1 MRHRLVPLWATLL
14 AALLPAVLHAQPQA
28 PATVGERAIN
38 AAPPNFAIGL
48 RWAGDDAPVS
58 NGAAQRTWTWG
69 PQILRSG
76 LEPYAEAPGGQRA
89 VWYFDKGRMEITH
102 PDADPDSRWY
112 VSSGLLA
119 RELISGRVQ
128 LGDQLSEQRAP
139 AAVPVAGDDDAPIA
153 TTLTYRDLAPLVT
166 LDGDAQRAPP
176 RTAAPITE
184 RFTPGSGL
192 ASDPALAAYDARIGA
207 YDAVTGHN
215 LAAVFSAALP
225 TDELLYLAG
234 RPLSEP
240 FWATLPLNRR
250 PTEVLIQVFERRV
263 LTYTPANPAA
273 WRVEWGNVGRHYA
286 AWRYGQAEDGAP
298 LDALAALETPP
309 ELRPLA
315 ELSPA
320 AAALVAEAGNSVG
333 VAVLDLQRNLLYG
346 ANAADSFAMF
356 STAKVP
362 IMLGVLQAAQREQ
375 RALSAH
381 EARLLRSM
389 IQVSSNDAAS
399 ALYPSAGGPAGLNA
413 YLRTLGL
420 EQVRMAPAWGDSRA
434 TPQAMTRLL
443 ARLAR
448 CTILSAELCHQAL
461 ELMRGVTPSQR
472 WGVSAGAPADA
483 AVALKNGWYPT
494 ADGWAINSVGYV
506 KSRTARYTIAIY
518 TRGNASMQA
527 GIARVEAISRELAT
541 AFR

>member
-1 MRHRLVPLWATLL
+1 MHHRFVLLWATLL
-14 AALLPAVLHAQPQA
+14 VALLPAALHAQPQP
-28 PATVGERAIN
+28 PAAEEARARN

-58 NGAAQRTWTWG
+58 SGAAQRTWTWG

-89 VWYFDKGRMEITH
+89 VWYFDKGRMEITD
-102 PDADPDSRWY
+102 PDADPDTRWY

-128 LGDQLSEQRAP
+128 LGAQLSEQRAP
-139 AAVPVAGDDDAPIA
+139 AALPIAGDDDAPIS

-166 LDGDAQRAPP
+166 LDGDEHRAPP
-176 RTAAPITE
+176 RAAAPIIE

-192 ASDPALAAYDARIGA
+192 APDPALADYGASIGA
-207 YDAVTGHN
+207 YDSVTGHN

-225 TDELLYLAG
+225 ADELLYLAG

-250 PTEVLIQVFERRV
+250 PSDVLIQVFERRV
-263 LTYTPANPAA
+263 LTYTPTNPAA

-286 AWRYGQAEDGAP
+286 AWRYGQAEDGTP
-298 LDALAALETPP
+298 IDALAALEAAP

-320 AAALVAEAGNSVG
+320 AAALVAEAGDVG
-333 VAVLDLQRNLLYG
+333 VAVLDLQRNLLYD
-346 ANAADSFAMF
+346 ANATRSFAMF

-362 IMLGVLQAAQREQ
+362 IMLGVLQATQREQ
-375 RALSAH
+375 RAISAN

-399 ALYPSAGGPAGLNA
+399 ALYPTAGGAAGLNA

-420 EQVRMAPAWGDSRA
+420 EQMHMAPAWGESRT
-434 TPQAMTRLL
+434 TPQAMARLL

-483 AVALKNGWYPT
+483 SVALKNGWYPA

-506 KSRTARYTIAIY
+506 KGRTARYTIAIY
-518 TRGNASMQA
+518 TRGNPAMQT
-527 GIARVEAISRELAT
+527 GIARVEAISRALA
-541 AFR
+541 AALR